1 VPYAVAAATGIGAA
15 VLLAVLLP
23 LAAAA
28 LVGGLALVGV
38 VAPAV
43 QHAAAGRAARR
54 TAPLRG
60 ELTASAVQLLH
71 GLPDLVAYGA
81 VGERLAGLRHT
92 GERLRRGAGRAA
104 AMTGLAAAI
113 VALASG
119 GCVLLVLRLAT
130 PAVRAETLDGVL
142 LAVVVL
148 TPLAV
153 FEAVAGLPAAT
164 EQLGTA
170 RSGLR
175 RVFAL
180 LDEPEPVGDPDMV
193 TALPA
198 WPCRLRVRN
207 ASARWSPATSPEVA
221 SGLLD
226 APLAVEGVS
235 LDLPPGRR
243 IALVGPTGCGKS
255 TVAALLVRFLDPV
268 AGSVTLDGVDL
279 RALTGDQV
287 REMVTLV
294 DAEAHLFDTTIEA
307 NLRVARAD
315 ATDDQ
320 LRAALRA
327 ACLLDFVDGLPDGLD
342 TRVGERGTAL
352 SGGQR
357 RRLAL
362 ARGLLRDPRILVLD
376 EPTEHLD
383 EPTAREI
390 TADLLAATRGRT
402 VVLITHR
409 PFGLADVDEVV
420 TLPAT
425 MRP

>member
-1 VPYAVAAATGIGAA
+1 VLVRAVVPYAVAAATGMGAA
-15 VLLAVLLP
+15 ALLAVLLP
-23 LAAAA
+23 SAAAA
-28 LVGGLALVGV
+28 LVGGLALVAV

-81 VGERLAGLRHT
+81 VGDRLAGLRHT
-92 GERLRRGAGRAA
+92 GERLRRAAGRAA
-104 AMTGLAAAI
+104 ATTGLAAAI

-130 PAVRAETLDGVL
+130 PAVRAGTLDGVL

-164 EQLGTA
+164 QHLGTA

-180 LDEPEPVGDPDMV
+180 LDEPEPVGDPDIA
-193 TALPA
+193 TPLPA
-198 WPCRLRVRN
+198 WPCRLRVRG
-207 ASARWSPATSPEVA
+207 ASARWAR
-221 SGLLD
+221 D

-279 RALTGDQV
+279 RALTGEQV
-287 REMVTLV
+287 RELVTLV

-307 NLRVARAD
+307 NLRVARPD
-315 ATDDQ
+315 ATRDQ
-320 LRAALRA
+320 LRAALRD

-342 TRVGERGTAL
+342 TQVGERGTAL

-383 EPTAREI
+383 EPTAQQI

-420 TLPAT
+420 TLP
-425 MRP
+425 